1 MESLL
6 EQITLEALKPEV
18 NMLTISEKIKE
29 LEYAKSN
36 LVAEYEDLTK
46 EAKSIDI
53 FKRNMPLETSLAVA
67 IYSID
72 TVLKSLRKERG

>member
-18 NMLTISEKIKE
+18 KMLTISEKIKE
-29 LEYAKSN
+29 LEYAKRN
-36 LVAEYEDLTK
+36 FVAEYEDLTK
-46 EAKSIDI
+46 EAESIDI

-67 IYSID
+67 IDSID